1 MIAIVG
7 AMDEEI
13 AHLHAEIQNSQVV
26 KCGSFEVIRG
36 TWHQHE
42 VVLMQS
48 GVGKVYAAIRLV
60 ELINQFH
67 PKLIINI
74 GTAGGL
80 HPDVQPL
87 DVILPTGIVY
97 HDVDIT
103 GFSSNYAYGQV
114 AGGAPRVFRP
124 DESLVSLVE
133 SIPGHENL
141 LQGMMLSGDSFISNR
156 AKMELIVGQ
165 HFPKDFPI
173 AVDMESGAVAQTC
186 YYYHIPFLVLR
197 AVSDKV
203 GSDDQHMTFTTFVRE
218 SSKKSTALLGQLL
231 RRLDVSTYHS

>member
-13 AHLHAEIQNSQVV
+13 AHLHAEIKNAQRIP
-26 KCGSFEVIRG
+26 CGSFEVIQG
-36 TWHQHE
+36 TWHQHH
-42 VVLMQS
+42 VVLMQL

-60 ELINQFH
+60 ELIHQFH
-67 PKLIINI
+67 PTLIINI

-114 AGGAPRVFRP
+114 AGGAPRIFRP
-124 DESLVSLVE
+124 DERLITMVE
-133 SIPGHENL
+133 QLPGQENL
-141 LQGMMLSGDSFISNR
+141 LQGIMLSGDSFISNR

-165 HFPKDFPI
+165 NFAKDFPI

-203 GSDDQHMTFTTFVRE
+203 GAENQHMTFTTFVRE

-231 RRLDVSTYHS
+231 QRLPVDTL

>member
-7 AMDEEI
+7 AMEEEI
-13 AHLHAEIQNSQVV
+13 IHLNAEIKNPKVIP
-26 KCGSFEVIRG
+26 CGDFNVITG
-36 TWHQHE
+36 EWHSHD

-60 ELINQFH
+60 ELIKQFR
-67 PKLIINI
+67 PQVVINI

-87 DVILPTGIVY
+87 DVILANGVVY

-114 AGGAPRVFRP
+114 AGGAPRIFRP
-124 DESLVSLVE
+124 DARLVSAVE
-133 SIPGHENL
+133 QLPGQENL
-141 LQGMMLSGDSFISNR
+141 IQGIMLSGDSFISNR

-165 HFPKDFPI
+165 NFAKDFPI
-173 AVDMESGAVAQTC
+173 AVDMESGSVAQTC

-203 GSDDQHMTFTTFVRE
+203 GSENQHMDFTTFVRE

-231 RRLDVSTYHS
+231 QRLNPKDFQ

>member
-7 AMDEEI
+7 AMEEEI
-13 AHLHAEIQNSQVV
+13 VHLNAEIEQPQNIA
-26 KCGSFEVIRG
+26 CGDFTVIKG
-36 TWHQHE
+36 TWHGHQ

-48 GVGKVYAAIRLV
+48 GVGKVYAAIRLS
-60 ELINQFH
+60 ELIRTMKPN
-67 PKLIINI
+67 IVINI

-87 DVILPTGIVY
+87 DVIVANGVVY

-114 AGGAPRVFRP
+114 AGGAPRIFRP
-124 DESLVSLVE
+124 DAKLISVIEQL
-133 SIPGHENL
+133 PGQENL
-141 LQGMMLSGDSFISNR
+141 LHGIILSGDSFISNR

-165 HFPKDFPI
+165 NFAKDFPI
-173 AVDMESGAVAQTC
+173 AVDMESGAIAQTC
-186 YYYHIPFLVLR
+186 YYYHLPFLVLR

-203 GSDDQHMTFTTFVRE
+203 GAENQHMDFTTFVRE

-231 RRLDVSTYHS
+231 RRLNPSDYI

>member
-7 AMDEEI
+7 AMEEEI
-13 AHLHAEIQNSQVV
+13 AHLRAEIQNPQIVS
-26 KCGSFEVIRG
+26 CGSFEVIQG
-36 TWHQHE
+36 TWHHHD

-48 GVGKVYAAIRLV
+48 GVGKVYASIRLV
-60 ELINQFH
+60 ELIHSLH
-67 PKLIINI
+67 PTMVINI

-103 GFSSNYAYGQV
+103 GFSSQYAYGQV

-124 DESLVSLVE
+124 DPRLVAAVE
-133 SIPGHENL
+133 VLPGQEHL
-141 LQGMMLSGDSFISNR
+141 LQGVMLSGDSFISNR

-165 HFPKDFPI
+165 HFAKDFPI
-173 AVDMESGAVAQTC
+173 AVDMESGAIAQTC
-186 YYYHIPFLVLR
+186 YYYGLPFLVLR

-203 GSDDQHMTFTTFVRE
+203 GSENQHMSFTTFVRE
-218 SSKKSTALLGQLL
+218 SSKKSTALLGHLLSQLPTT
-231 RRLDVSTYHS
+231 LD